1 MYIPFLSIKKC
12 DIIVSGDGMNKVLV
26 CEKFWARFK
35 GLMFESN
42 NDKVL
47 IFPRCNSIHTFFM
60 NKPIDV
66 YMVNIK
72 KEILYFYP
80 SVKKNRIIL
89 PKKEVFF
96 TIEGPVGFDIDY
108 IIDNYI

>member
-1 MYIPFLSIKKC
+1 MF
-12 DIIVSGDGMNKVLV
+12 SGDSMNRVLV

-35 GLMFESN
+35 GLMFESDN
-42 NDKVL
+42 NTVL

-60 NKPIDV
+60 RKPIDV
-66 YMVNIK
+66 YMVSMK

-80 SVKKNRIIL
+80 SVKRNKIIL